1 MIMDD
6 DDMDRFEMEIESYK
20 NIQALFI
27 NQDVLLSSTQEKI
40 VDRLNTYTIPDYY
53 FDYELRDAGEL
64 W

>member
-40 VDRLNTYTIPDYY
+40 VDRLNTYTIPYYY

>member
-1 MIMDD
+1 
-6 DDMDRFEMEIESYK
+6 MDRFEMEIESYK

>member
-1 MIMDD
+1 MDD